1 MKPTPTRRRLH
12 HALSA
17 AIVCALIAPLG
28 VQAKDSPKE
37 QQLEARIQQAIYAAE
52 GDKPYHPP
60 ASRELVPVRDH
71 ASYAVVPDGPID
83 YSA

>member
-1 MKPTPTRRRLH
+1 MKEEPN
-12 HALSA
+12 
-17 AIVCALIAPLG
+17 APNL
-28 VQAKDSPKE
+28 AKTLASLRK
-37 QQLEARIQQAIYAAE
+37 LEARIQQAIHAAE